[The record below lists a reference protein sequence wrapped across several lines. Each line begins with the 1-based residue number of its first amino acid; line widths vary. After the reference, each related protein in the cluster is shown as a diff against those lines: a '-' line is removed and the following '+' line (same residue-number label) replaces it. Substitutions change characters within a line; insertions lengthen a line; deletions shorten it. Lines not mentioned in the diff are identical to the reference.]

1 VLRGHAVRALY
12 LAAGAAD
19 VAVDDAD
26 EELLAAVTRQLLATL
41 ARRTY
46 ITGGMGAHHEGES
59 FGADY
64 ELPPDRAYAETCAGV
79 ASVMLNH
86 RLLLANRDPVHADAI
101 ERVLFNVVATS
112 PAADGSAFFYTN
124 PLQQSV
130 PGTVAASAEPSP
142 RAASSL
148 RAPWFEVS
156 CCPTNV
162 ARTLSSLGAYV
173 GTVSDEGLQIHQYA
187 DADIRT
193 TLPGGQPVAV
203 RVRTRYPD
211 DGLVEVTIVESPPTP
226 WTLSLRVPG
235 WATAGATV
243 TVGEQELTVAPGY
256 ADVRERLTTGDVVQL
271 MLPMDPRW
279 VRPHPRIDAIRGT
292 VAVERGPVVMCMES
306 VDLGESVTDVRV
318 DTSTQPRDADGVTRV
333 RATTVDVPTPP
344 GRIARISPRPCML
357 THARW
362 PSSPTTS
369 GPTVAPRR
377 CACGYRRLCGARC
390 AGRADSRRSSSAAR
404 RRSAGSWC
412 QHR

>member
-1 VLRGHAVRALY
+1 
-12 LAAGAAD
+12 
-19 VAVDDAD
+19 
-26 EELLAAVTRQLLATL
+26 
-41 ARRTY
+41 
-46 ITGGMGAHHEGES
+46 MGAHHEGES

-130 PGTVAASAEPSP
+130 PGTVAASDEPSP

-173 GTVSDEGLQIHQYA
+173 ATVSDDGLQIHQYA
-187 DADIRT
+187 DADIST
-193 TLPGGQPVAV
+193 TLPGGQPLAV

-256 ADVRERLTTGDVVQL
+256 ADVRQRLTTGDVVQL

-279 VRPHPRIDAIRGT
+279 VLPHPRIDAIRGT

-306 VDLGESVTDVRV
+306 VDLGESVADVRV
-318 DTSTQPRDADGVTRV
+318 DTSTLPRHADGVTRV
-333 RATTVDVPTPP
+333 RATTVDVPDV
-344 GRIARISPRPCML
+344 S
-357 THARW
+357 W
-362 PSSPTTS
+362 P
-369 GPTVAPRR
+369 
-377 CACGYRRLCGARC
+377 Y
-390 AGRADSRRSSSAAR
+390 RADLTETVRADPSEVALIPYHQWANRGPSTMRVWLPQASPS
-404 RRSAGSWC
+404 
-412 QHR
+412 